1 MKINGG
7 LKMVKKLFGIFVL
20 AIFILSVVPMALAET
35 GNANEGMKEAKEKW
49 DLARN
54 RYAAAKEN
62 YKAAKEKY
70 QNHKGNILEIRE
82 RVKACKE
89 DDECKKGKKDLKVGV
104 KNHLGKTGDV
114 ILRSLDKLKS
124 RIEDS
129 KTMTDDEKENA
140 LARLSV
146 KEEELLT
153 LIDRIKE
160 MSEDA
165 TAEEL
170 REAIKSLKDLW
181 KEIQREQKWVI
192 TQLINHRLST
202 VVDKHDEYYNAMEM
216 RYSTLEEK
224 GASAEDLE
232 SLKEIMERFREEVAK
247 LNVEQEE
254 ATEAWKKAK
263 SSPEGLEEAKAEQED
278 VREQMKITKEVL
290 REFTAEFKEIYQELK
305 TDEVEDES
313 EDETGEET
321 TE

>member
-1 MKINGG
+1 
-7 LKMVKKLFGIFVL
+7 MVKKLFGIFVL

-89 DDECKKGKKDLKVGV
+89 DDECKKGKKDLKLGV

-254 ATEAWKKAK
+254 ATEAWKRAK

>member
-1 MKINGG
+1 
-7 LKMVKKLFGIFVL
+7 MVKKLFGIFVL

-254 ATEAWKKAK
+254 ATEAWKRAK

>member
-254 ATEAWKKAK
+254 ATEAWKRAK